1 MLNLLTKYLTMLD
14 KLKKT
19 DIFFFIYISIS
30 SLLIIFSLWGEDML
44 VHLLLIRLIILILV
58 FGILFFHKQV
68 KSKLSDILREAYP
81 LILSAYFYQ
90 ETVNYN
96 KLFFSN
102 LDPYLEK
109 ADFYIF
115 GIQPAISFSECISNH
130 LFSELMYFSY
140 FTFYLLI
147 IGFFLIY
154 YLQKGDKL
162 SKNVFYLTASLYLF
176 YLIFAIFPSAG
187 PQYFFESPQNILPS
201 AYIFDNIMHLVQKFG
216 EQPTGAFPSSHV
228 GISIIILILF
238 RKDFGN
244 YFKIA
249 LPIVFLLILSTVYI
263 KAHYVVDVVAG
274 IVFAPLILFL
284 SKKLYNYLPGK

>member
-1 MLNLLTKYLTMLD
+1 MTN

-19 DIFFFIYISIS
+19 DIFFLIYVSIS

-44 VHLLLIRLIILILV
+44 VHLILIRLGILILV

-68 KSKLSDILREAYP
+68 QSKLSEILREAYP

-96 KLFFSN
+96 KIFFSN
-102 LDPYLEK
+102 LDPYLIKLEMLL
-109 ADFYIF
+109 F
-115 GIQPAISFSECISNH
+115 GSQLSV
-130 LFSELMYFSY
+130 LFSENIPNLIFSEIMYMAYFS
-140 FTFYLLI
+140 FYLLI
-147 IGFFLIY
+147 IGFFVLFFI
-154 YLQKGDKL
+154 KNKDKL
-162 SKNVFYLTASLYLF
+162 SENIFYLTASLYLF

-228 GISIIILILF
+228 GISVIILILL
-238 RKDFGN
+238 RKN
-244 YFKIA
+244 IIKYFKIA
-249 LPIVFLLILSTVYI
+249 LPIVILLILSTVYI
-263 KAHYVVDVVAG
+263 KAHYVVDVLG
-274 IVFAPLILFL
+274 GMLFAPLILFV

>member
-1 MLNLLTKYLTMLD
+1 MSN
-14 KLKKT
+14 KLKKA
-19 DIFFFIYISIS
+19 DIFFLIYISIS

-44 VHLLLIRLIILILV
+44 VHLLLIRLGILILV

-68 KSKLSDILREAYP
+68 KSKLSEILREAYP

-96 KLFFSN
+96 KLYFSN

-109 ADFYIF
+109 ADFYLF
-115 GIQPAISFSECISNH
+115 GYQPAISFSEYISNH

-154 YLQKGDKL
+154 YLQKEDKL
-162 SKNVFYLTASLYLF
+162 SENVFYLMASLYLF

-187 PQYFFESPQNILPS
+187 PQYYFEEPQNILPS

-228 GISIIILILF
+228 GISIIILILL
-238 RKDFGN
+238 RKNFGN

>member
-1 MLNLLTKYLTMLD
+1 LKTENLLSNKMTN

-19 DIFFFIYISIS
+19 DIFFLIYISIS

-44 VHLLLIRLIILILV
+44 VHLILIRLGILFLV

-68 KSKLSDILREAYP
+68 QSKLSEILREAYP

-109 ADFYIF
+109 ADNYLF
-115 GIQPAISFSECISNH
+115 GFQPAIAFSDYISNH
-130 LFSELMYFSY
+130 LFSELMYISY
-140 FTFYLLI
+140 FSFYILI

-154 YLQKGDKL
+154 YLLKEDKL
-162 SKNVFYLTASLYLF
+162 SENVFYLTVSLYLF

-187 PQYFFESPQNILPS
+187 PQYYFEAPQNILPS
-201 AYIFDNIMHLVQKFG
+201 AYIFDKIMHLVQEFG

-228 GISIIILILF
+228 GISIIILILL
-238 RKDFGN
+238 RKNFGN

-263 KAHYVVDVVAG
+263 KAHYVVDVVGG
-274 IVFAPLILFL
+274 IMIAPMILFI